1 MSRPID
7 ALLGNIDPLTGLRRG
22 VVGGNASYMQSP
34 VKVTGLPQIDDR
46 NTLTNYNNTVTMR
59 SGNNIPVRPMTNAG
73 VIAGTPFK
81 NNTPTLLTG
90 TTTGQTNTGL
100 LGDTFSDPRTVGAL
114 NSASE
119 LMKLGG
125 YSVGKPAP
133 TLGQAFGVGIQSYLK
148 GKQAEEDRQSKR
160 SQNSLK
166 NQLEMAKYLNEVQKM
181 QLDQQKTG
189 KEDKKTAFTQE
200 KNLRDALIKESKD
213 NVKALEGFNK
223 VAVASTAEPSGA
235 NDLALIFGYMKTI
248 DPTSVVREG
257 EFANAENTGGVP
269 QRIWNIY
276 NKVRDGVRLTATQR
290 ENFLQSAVLQVRP
303 YLINQERLEGNYR
316 DLATNYKLNPSL
328 VVQTKLPT
336 EGSYLKPIKVSSDA
350 EAEEKLKKGQFYIL
364 PDNSMGVID

>member
-22 VVGGNASYMQSP
+22 MVGGNASYMQSP
-34 VKVTGLPQIDDR
+34 VKVTALPQIGNNPSF
-46 NTLTNYNNTVTMR
+46 NTGVTMR

-100 LGDTFSDPRTVGAL
+100 LGDTFNDPRTVGAL

-181 QLDQQKTG
+181 QLDQQKTR
-189 KEDKKTAFTQE
+189 KEDAKTAFGQE
-200 KNLRDALIKESKD
+200 KNLRDSFIKESKV
-213 NVKALEGFNK
+213 NTEAIKGFNK
-223 VAVASTAEPSGA
+223 VARASTSTPSGA
-235 NDLALIFGYMKTI
+235 NDVALVFGFMKTI
-248 DPTSVVREG
+248 DPNSVVREG
-257 EFANAENTGGVP
+257 EFATAENTGGVES
-269 QRIWNIY
+269 RIRSLY
-276 NKVRDGVRLTATQR
+276 NKLLTGQRLTPEQR
-290 ENFLQSAVLQVRP
+290 SNFLESAKQQVQQ
-303 YLINQERLEGNYR
+303 YIFSQEQLESSY
-316 DLATNYKLNPSL
+316 TNLSESYNLNPSK
-328 VVQTKLPT
+328 VVSSKLPIS
-336 EGSYLKPIKVSSDA
+336 GSYLKPITVSSLKDA
-350 EAEEKLKKGQFYIL
+350 EERLKNGQYFIL
-364 PDNSMGVID
+364 DGQIGVID

>member
-22 VVGGNASYMQSP
+22 MVGGNASYMQSP

-46 NTLTNYNNTVTMR
+46 NTLTDYNNTVTMR
-59 SGNNIPVRPMTNAG
+59 SGNNIPVRPMTNVG
-73 VIAGTPFK
+73 VIQSTPFK
-81 NNTPTLLTG
+81 STPTLLTSPE
-90 TTTGQTNTGL
+90 TTQTNTGL
-100 LGDTFSDPRTVGAL
+100 LGNSFSDPRTFGAL

-189 KEDKKTAFTQE
+189 KDDAKTKFSQE
-200 KNLRDALIKESKD
+200 KNLRDSFIKESKT
-213 NVKALEGFNK
+213 NVLALEGFNK
-223 VAVASTAEPSGA
+223 VAIASNATPSGA
-235 NDLALIFGYMKTI
+235 NDLALVFAYMKTI
-248 DPTSVVREG
+248 DPNSAVKEG
-257 EFANAENTGGVP
+257 EYTNAEESQGVS
-269 QRIWNIY
+269 QQIINIY
-276 NKVRDGVRLTATQR
+276 NRVIDGQRLSPEARKMFLDSAKQQVLTSVRKQEVLEKNYLGLAKDYGLDG
-290 ENFLQSAVLQVRP
+290 S
-303 YLINQERLEGNYR
+303 
-316 DLATNYKLNPSL
+316 K
-328 VVQTKLPT
+328 VVQSKLPIL
-336 EGSYLKPIKVSSDA
+336 GGYLKPIPVKSIKDA
-350 EAEEKLKKGQFYIL
+350 EDRLKEGQFFIL
-364 PDNSMGVID
+364 DGQIGVIE

>member
-22 VVGGNASYMQSP
+22 MVGGNASYMQSP
-34 VKVTGLPQIDDR
+34 VKVTALPQIG
-46 NTLTNYNNTVTMR
+46 NNTAYNTGVTMR

-73 VIAGTPFK
+73 VIQNTPFK
-81 NNTPTLLTG
+81 NTPTLLTSPE
-90 TTTGQTNTGL
+90 TERTNTGL
-100 LGDTFSDPRTVGAL
+100 LGTSFSDPRTVGAL

-200 KNLRDALIKESKD
+200 KNLRDGLIKESKD

-223 VAVASTAEPSGA
+223 VAVASTAKPSGA

-316 DLATNYKLNPSL
+316 DLATSYKLNPSL
-328 VVQTKLPT
+328 VVQTKLPS

-350 EAEEKLKKGQFYIL
+350 EAENKLKKGQFYIL